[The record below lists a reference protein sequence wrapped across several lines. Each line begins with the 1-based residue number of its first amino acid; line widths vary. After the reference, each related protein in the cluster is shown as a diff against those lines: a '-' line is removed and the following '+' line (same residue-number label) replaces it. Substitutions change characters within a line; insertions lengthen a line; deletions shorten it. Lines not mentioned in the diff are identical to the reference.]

1 LGNPDVL
8 CFGKTL
14 KNFGK
19 MLSCP
24 SVVQEKGLDVS
35 ESGMVGCGQTKEVWV
50 KCF

>member
-1 LGNPDVL
+1 MFWKN
-8 CFGKTL
+8 FE
-14 KNFGK
+14 NFGK

-50 KCF
+50 KMFLKEHCV